1 MARPAHA
8 VVAAVLTVVLA
19 LASGAAS
26 QAPAAGPAGPAGD
39 CGSAL
44 TGLAGCL
51 PYISPGAAQ
60 GKPPKECCAGVK
72 AALASPASV
81 ACLCDAFGKDYG
93 IPMNLTRAKGLP
105 AACGGNPAALSNCS
119 LKLPG
124 GAPNGAP
131 TEAPTPT
138 SGSTPATISPS
149 PAKSAATRSP
159 VSAATL
165 LLAAVLA
172 PLLSY
177 YYL

>member
-1 MARPAHA
+1 MARPTHA
-8 VVAAVLTVVLA
+8 VAALLAVVLA

-26 QAPAAGPAGPAGD
+26 QAPAAGPAAPAGD

-44 TGLAGCL
+44 TGLTGCL
-51 PYISPGAAQ
+51 PYITPGAAP
-60 GKPPKECCAGVK
+60 GKPPKECCTGVK
-72 AALASPASV
+72 TALASPASV

-105 AACGGNPAALSNCS
+105 AACGGNPAALSN

-138 SGSTPATISPS
+138 SGSTPTTVSPS

-159 VSAATL
+159 VSAATI
-165 LLAAVLA
+165 LLAAVVA

>member
-1 MARPAHA
+1 MARSTYYA
-8 VVAAVLTVVLA
+8 VAAVLAVLA

-26 QAPAAGPAGPAGD
+26 QAPAAGPSAD
-39 CGSAL
+39 CSSSL
-44 TGLAGCL
+44 TGLTACL
-51 PYISPGAAQ
+51 PYISPGAAP

-93 IPMNLTRAKGLP
+93 IPLNLTRAKGLP

-131 TEAPTPT
+131 TEAPSPT
-138 SGSTPATISPS
+138 SGSTPTTVSPS
-149 PAKSAATRSP
+149 PSKSAATRSP

-165 LLAAVLA
+165 ALAAM